1 MLRQVHINK
10 IDQEMGKYQGLNI
23 AVFDIINAENDP
35 DQKGKYQL
43 MQTAVFIVQSRKKQR

>member
-35 DQKGKYQL
+35 DQKGKYQF
-43 MQTAVFIVQSRKKQR
+43 MQTAVFVVQGGE

>member
-1 MLRQVHINK
+1 MLRQIHINK
-10 IDQEMGKYQGLNI
+10 IDQKMGKYQSLNI

-43 MQTAVFIVQSRKKQR
+43 MQTAIFIMKSRE